1 MVEMIASLSR
11 MKRYWIMGSASGGL
25 CILFLFIR
33 LGVFQNGIDQTTSR
47 LSASVVSLAER
58 ETWMD
63 VFQDDRKIGF
73 SKTKVSKNE
82 KGYRIDQELFININ
96 TMGLVQDIRM
106 KTRGILN
113 PDLSMDSFQFQMNSG
128 RFAFAAKGAFSGG
141 MLDIS
146 IQNAGKEEQSQI
158 RMEKPPYLAAG
169 LFDAVIAHGLKPG
182 EERSFPLF
190 DLTSFG
196 EIPVTVKALGKENI
210 LNMGISKAATK
221 VTLFYKGASQFA
233 WISEDGEV
241 LREEGL
247 LGMRLEKTSREKA
260 LSGAAVGSGRDL
272 TEVASVPADGSIK
285 NPQTRNDL
293 VVEISGILLEGMD
306 LHGGRQSLSGNRLS
320 IIKEDLSG
328 PSKWSSLPEKPTDA
342 LIPFLKSTPFI
353 QSDHETVRR
362 LALEITAGEKHPYD
376 GIRNI
381 VSWMNR
387 NIEKRPTLS
396 VPDAL
401 STLENKM
408 GDCNEHAMLFAALA
422 RAAGIPATVEAGLVY
437 LKGRFYYHAWNRAF
451 IGEWITVDSLFN
463 QIPADVTHI
472 RLIAGT
478 ERSQL
483 DLLAAIGRIGI
494 KILNG

>member
-1 MVEMIASLSR
+1 
-11 MKRYWIMGSASGGL
+11 
-25 CILFLFIR
+25 
-33 LGVFQNGIDQTTSR
+33 
-47 LSASVVSLAER
+47 
-58 ETWMD
+58 
-63 VFQDDRKIGF
+63 
-73 SKTKVSKNE
+73 
-82 KGYRIDQELFININ
+82 
-96 TMGLVQDIRM
+96 
-106 KTRGILN
+106 
-113 PDLSMDSFQFQMNSG
+113 
-128 RFAFAAKGAFSGG
+128 
-141 MLDIS
+141 
-146 IQNAGKEEQSQI
+146 
-158 RMEKPPYLAAG
+158 
-169 LFDAVIAHGLKPG
+169 
-182 EERSFPLF
+182 
-190 DLTSFG
+190 
-196 EIPVTVKALGKENI
+196 
-210 LNMGISKAATK
+210 
-221 VTLFYKGASQFA
+221 
-233 WISEDGEV
+233 
-241 LREEGL
+241 
-247 LGMRLEKTSREKA
+247 
-260 LSGAAVGSGRDL
+260 
-272 TEVASVPADGSIK
+272 
-285 NPQTRNDL
+285 
-293 VVEISGILLEGMD
+293 MD
-306 LHGGRQSLSGNRLS
+306 LYGGRQSLSGNRLR
-320 IIKEDLSG
+320 IIKEDLSS

-362 LALEITAGEKHPYD
+362 LALEITAGEKHPDD

-401 STLENKM
+401 SALENKM

-494 KILNG
+494 KIMN